1 MRTLLWP
8 TSPLPEI
15 QPQPSWA
22 SMSASMKRL
31 PAKSSNSKIRDLGV
45 VKIPNLGLGFFYSRI
60 KAPQV
65 DLPTPHPALSWAY
78 YPVCGCGILIPGGYD
93 GKRCPSDKG
102 APNRHFL
109 RYIFATRISFK

>member
-31 PAKSSNSKIRDLGV
+31 PRAPTQRSDDLGV
-45 VKIPNLGLGFFYSRI
+45 VKIPNLGLGFFYS
-60 KAPQV
+60 
-65 DLPTPHPALSWAY
+65 
-78 YPVCGCGILIPGGYD
+78 G
-93 GKRCPSDKG
+93 
-102 APNRHFL
+102 FL
-109 RYIFATRISFK
+109 DELFVFY